1 MSTRELFSLFS
12 GLAVA
17 IALGYRLGIEPK
29 SWQSFLLVIPML
41 ITAFAVDYVLDL
53 REKRT

>member
-1 MSTRELFSLFS
+1 VSTRELFSLFS

-17 IALGYRLGIEPK
+17 IALGYGLGIEPR
-29 SWQSFLLVIPML
+29 SWGSLLLVVPML
-41 ITAFAVDYVLDL
+41 ITAFAVDSVLDL